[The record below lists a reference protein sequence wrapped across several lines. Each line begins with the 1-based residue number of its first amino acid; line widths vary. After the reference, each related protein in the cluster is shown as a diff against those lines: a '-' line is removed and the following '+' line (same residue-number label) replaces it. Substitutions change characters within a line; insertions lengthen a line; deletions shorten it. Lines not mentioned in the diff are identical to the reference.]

1 MASTT
6 LPHSRRPT
14 LARPGALAVALGLLL
29 CALTWGRGAAAY
41 HTDDEHITDDT
52 AWTLKGEKDF
62 RVGLYKASAT
72 IADRVEVGTYVWPW
86 LLLAPNVFAKLRFL
100 SLGPSQWAVEAGFF
114 RVDTATIDRSVAD
127 PPVFT
132 VGALSIVS
140 SVEIARRHQISNKL
154 VGTAVRA
161 RGAVDDDTLA
171 GTGQAGLTNLQYVLA
186 YEFRASRSLALVL
199 TGRYQFLQVLD
210 GTTTF
215 TTRPDDY
222 TSVEVVAA
230 ARDDSSLNFR
240 NAFSILPAIAWSW
253 STFNLRVGVGYGN
266 FNVPGVNFMID
277 RRTPIP
283 QFDLF
288 WTF

>member
-1 MASTT
+1 MASEI
-6 LPHSRRPT
+6 LPQQRP
-14 LARPGALAVALGLLL
+14 AWIAGWSAIAIAACLL
-29 CALTWGRGAAAY
+29 TFVRSAAAY
-41 HTDDEHITDDT
+41 HTEDDHITDDT
-52 AWTLKGEKDF
+52 AWTLRGDKDF
-62 RVGLYKASAT
+62 RVGLFKASAT
-72 IADRVEVGTYVWPW
+72 ISDRVEVGTYVWPW
-86 LLLAPNVFAKLRFL
+86 VLRAPNVFAKLRFL
-100 SLGPSQWAVEAGFF
+100 SLGPSQWALEAGVF
-114 RVDTATIDRSVAD
+114 RLDTATIDRSVED

-132 VGALSIVS
+132 VGAVAIVS
-140 SVEIARRHQISNKL
+140 SVELGSRHQLSNKL

-161 RGAVDDDTLA
+161 RGAVDDDTLV

-199 TGRYQFLQVLD
+199 TGRYQVFQVLD
-210 GTTTF
+210 GSTTF

-230 ARDDSSLNFR
+230 ARDDSTLNFR
-240 NAFSILPAIAWSW
+240 NAFSIVPSLAWSW

-266 FNVPGVNFMID
+266 FNVPGVNFMIE
-277 RRTPIP
+277 RRTLIP